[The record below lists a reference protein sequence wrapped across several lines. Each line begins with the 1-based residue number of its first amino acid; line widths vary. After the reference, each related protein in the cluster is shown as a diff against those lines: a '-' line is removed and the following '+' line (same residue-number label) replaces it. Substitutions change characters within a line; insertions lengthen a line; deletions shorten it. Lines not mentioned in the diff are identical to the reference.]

1 MIFRAFFYYQKKK
14 CIQFCIDLLLDNSE
28 KIKSKYEM
36 QPSPKKILYY
46 YYTIYTVSTK
56 SHQVIVISDVL
67 V

>member
-36 QPSPKKILYY
+36 QPFPKKDPLLLLYY
-46 YYTIYTVSTK
+46 LYSLNQAPPSNSY
-56 SHQVIVISDVL
+56 
-67 V
+67 